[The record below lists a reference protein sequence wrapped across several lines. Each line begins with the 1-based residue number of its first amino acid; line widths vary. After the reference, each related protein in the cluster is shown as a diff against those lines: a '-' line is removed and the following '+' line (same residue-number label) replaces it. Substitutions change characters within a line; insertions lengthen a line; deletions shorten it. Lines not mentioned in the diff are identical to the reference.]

1 MKVKISVTGIKE
13 IDDVVKNL
21 PTALQHSTLQSAH
34 AAAAKPLVEREKLLA
49 PEGPTGHLIDSIGI
63 VKTPLRKAG
72 VVGEVNV
79 GPRRKKGGRH
89 AHLVEFGTKG
99 RKLKGKGKYKA
110 GTNRGTMP
118 KKPFVQPAFTMTK
131 DTIEKGIAV
140 NIGKAVVRVMKRY
153 LK

>member
-49 PEGPTGHLIDSIGI
+49 PEGPTGHLVDSIGI
-63 VKTPLRKAG
+63 VKTPLRKAN
-72 VVGEVNV
+72 VIGEVSV
-79 GPRRKKGGRH
+79 GPRWKKGGRH
-89 AHLVEFGTKG
+89 AHQVEFGTVD
-99 RKLKGKGKYKA
+99 RKLIGRGKYKA
-110 GTNRGTMP
+110 GTKRGIMP
-118 KKPFVQPAFTMTK
+118 KKPFAQPAFTQTK
-131 DTIEKGIAV
+131 DAVEKGIAV
-140 NIGKAVVRVMKRY
+140 NIGKAVVRVIKRY